1 MEQKF
6 YKVYKITQW
15 RFWQNFW
22 DYYKI
27 HLLLVF
33 LCATLLI
40 VGVRSCMNR
49 IEPDLY
55 ITYIGEMELFSAE
68 KTEELLKD
76 KIKDLDDDGENVI
89 TISMNAIDEDEMLD
103 ETVMILN
110 RIDADLIAG
119 DPFILAADDEFVHR
133 FVNMSALQPITEI
146 SKEFNV
152 AEENVLRDPKS
163 NEIVAIDIST
173 MPVSEYIGGINREK
187 IYVGMKVLPYSKM
200 DSDKYMMRHNQTLDA
215 IRAML
220 EYK

>member
-15 RFWQNFW
+15 KFWQNFW
-22 DYYKI
+22 NYYKI
-27 HLLLVF
+27 HMLLVL
-33 LCATLLI
+33 LCAALLI
-40 VGVRSCMNR
+40 VGIRSCANR
-49 IEPDLY
+49 ITPDLNL
-55 ITYIGEMELFSAE
+55 TYIGEMELFSAE

-76 KIKDLDDDGENVI
+76 KINDIDSDGENVI
-89 TISMNAIDEDEMLD
+89 AISMNSIPEDELMD
-103 ETVMILN
+103 TTVMTLN

-119 DPFILAADDEFVHR
+119 DPFILVADNEFVHR

-173 MPVSEYIGGINREK
+173 MPVSEYIGAISGEK